1 MWNSTSVYTL
11 LKAPRYRRLCCVACS
26 SSLLLS
32 LFAAVIAI
40 SYFDRQHNNII
51 HEYVARHDDVAIL
64 SATYYPTSKSFENNT
79 VVFLLNAH
87 QVLHLKHSELQGVS
101 RNSSGSTRT
110 TFRIYPVVQQ
120 LPFYCKWVPFIAV
133 GQVSQGMTSLQLGT
147 NEIGMK
153 VPVRLPYTEKH
164 DVVACFSPLF
174 LNERWQLLLLTAE
187 VYSHYGAAMHFY
199 VRSMITD
206 LFSILTRYPN
216 ARVNPWPGV
225 QLGSKRA
232 NSHSFDPNLELE
244 FRNQAAAMTDCL
256 LLYKESA
263 KFIIFP
269 DTDDIIIPRL
279 GRTYFEEF
287 QKVFRMYPD
296 AAAIAYNMSQSGIS
310 STTAPSTY
318 SPVDILKSIQFRGE
332 TRWGKIVVKPERA
345 DSAWIHRSYGIREGY
360 EQVSLPIEVNSAL
373 HLRFWNFINHTQVSD
388 APLPTYDPLL
398 MSVGNAPLFNSSD
411 LTEIQN
417 SFASNMRSV
426 PGTYERLPEVSIYYP
441 LIEQCYNRIFYNGEQ
456 HSKCKGPELCDLPQ
470 FPGVR
475 CMNVKSEY
483 ETFDGYD
490 RIFLHRLVDVHFEP
504 SDLGCTM

>member
-1 MWNSTSVYTL
+1 M
-11 LKAPRYRRLCCVACS
+11 RRI
-26 SSLLLS
+26 
-32 LFAAVIAI
+32 F
-40 SYFDRQHNNII
+40 Q
-51 HEYVARHDDVAIL
+51 
-64 SATYYPTSKSFENNT
+64 
-79 VVFLLNAH
+79 
-87 QVLHLKHSELQGVS
+87 
-101 RNSSGSTRT
+101 
-110 TFRIYPVVQQ
+110 
-120 LPFYCKWVPFIAV
+120 
-133 GQVSQGMTSLQLGT
+133 
-147 NEIGMK
+147 
-153 VPVRLPYTEKH
+153 
-164 DVVACFSPLF
+164 
-174 LNERWQLLLLTAE
+174 

-256 LLYKESA
+256 LLYK
-263 KFIIFP
+263 
-269 DTDDIIIPRL
+269 
-279 GRTYFEEF
+279 
-287 QKVFRMYPD
+287 V
-296 AAAIAYNMSQSGIS
+296 S
-310 STTAPSTY
+310 SNATAPSTY

-426 PGTYERLPEVSIYYP
+426 LGTYERLPEVSIYYP